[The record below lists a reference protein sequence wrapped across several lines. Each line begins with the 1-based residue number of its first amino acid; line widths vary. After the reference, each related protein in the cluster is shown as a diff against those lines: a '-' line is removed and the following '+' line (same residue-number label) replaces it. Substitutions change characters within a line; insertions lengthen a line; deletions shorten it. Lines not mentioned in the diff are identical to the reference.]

1 MGKWTQAVGPMH
13 DRLRHVSLALQLRSA
28 QQGISWKI
36 HGHIG
41 LWFELYNFH
50 QMDFLITIRLYN
62 FVLTFPN
69 KFEWKYEHLYLNPSG
84 FILCMQYV
92 LPKTRSYKYKYIINH
107 PKKGVNNVI
116 KSLNHWRKKVATFF
130 FTEQET
136 MCSYA

>member
-1 MGKWTQAVGPMH
+1 
-13 DRLRHVSLALQLRSA
+13 
-28 QQGISWKI
+28 
-36 HGHIG
+36 
-41 LWFELYNFH
+41 
-50 QMDFLITIRLYN
+50 MDFLITIRLDN

-69 KFEWKYEHLYLNPSG
+69 KFAWKYEHLYLKPSV